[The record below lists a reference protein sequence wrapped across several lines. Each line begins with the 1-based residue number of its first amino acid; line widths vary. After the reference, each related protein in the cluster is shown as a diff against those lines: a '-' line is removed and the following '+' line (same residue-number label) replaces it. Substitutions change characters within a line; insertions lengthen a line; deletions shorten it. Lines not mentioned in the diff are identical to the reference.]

1 MSVEIWI
8 AYTIAATL
16 ILVIPGPTIIL
27 VVGQALSHGRSSVI
41 PLVAG
46 VVCGDLTC
54 MTLSLIGLSAVLS
67 TSAVMFSILKWI
79 GAGYLFYLGVKMW
92 KNSDKPIEQQ
102 SDKVTVSGFQ
112 LFKRSYI
119 VTALNPKG
127 IAFFGAFLPQFL
139 SPSNPVLPQ
148 LIMLGLTFLILA
160 TINAAMYA
168 FFAGQMK
175 ELMKTGSSMRL
186 FNRCGGSALI
196 GASLLT
202 AAMKKA

>member
-1 MSVEIWI
+1 MSIEIWI
-8 AYTIAATL
+8 AYTIAATFIL
-16 ILVIPGPTIIL
+16 IIPGPTIIL
-27 VVGQALSHGRSSVI
+27 VVGQALSHGRPSVV

-46 VVCGDLTC
+46 VVFGDLTC
-54 MTLSLIGLSAVLS
+54 MTFSLIGLSAVLS
-67 TSAVMFSILKWI
+67 TSAVLFTILKWI

-92 KNSDKPIEQQ
+92 RDSSKPIEGHE
-102 SDKVTVSGFQ
+102 DKTAISGFQ

-139 SPSNPVLPQ
+139 SSSSPVLPQ
-148 LIMLGLTFLILA
+148 VLVLGATFLILA
-160 TINAAMYA
+160 TINATLYA

-175 ELMKTGSSMRL
+175 ELMHSRTGMSL